1 MTAADVFSAEC
12 NESILPIRE
21 MFVNVPELQSS
32 PFKYLAKMITVDCKT
47 YVDWKEVRAMEER
60 P

>member
-1 MTAADVFSAEC
+1 MFSAEC